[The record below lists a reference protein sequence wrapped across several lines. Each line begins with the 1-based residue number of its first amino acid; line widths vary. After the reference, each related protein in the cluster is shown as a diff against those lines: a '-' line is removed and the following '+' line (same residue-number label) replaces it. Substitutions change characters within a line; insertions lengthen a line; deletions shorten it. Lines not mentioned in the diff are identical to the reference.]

1 MTTDAITPQSRQ
13 ALAAKDRSLPNRVT
27 GRLLRAIT
35 EMVWSGASRKQAA
48 ATAGMTDH
56 SLRQALRRPHVIAHY
71 RRELGILRESGRA
84 RAFHRLEE
92 LGQQDENKAA
102 AVKACQ
108 IVLGEG
114 DDDRASGPGR
124 ALIPGF
130 VIVIKDAPPAPASL
144 IDITPSPEIDEPA
157 RPDHARRR

>member
-1 MTTDAITPQSRQ
+1 MSTDLAHPSRQ
-13 ALAAKDRSLPNRVT
+13 ALAAQDRSLPNRVT

-35 EMVWSGASRKQAA
+35 EMVWAGASRKQAA

-56 SLRQALRRPHVIAHY
+56 SLRQALRRPHVITFY

-92 LGQQDENKAA
+92 LSQQDENKAA

-114 DDDRASGPGR
+114 DDDHAPGR
-124 ALIPGF
+124 GGMATTPGL
-130 VIVIKDAPPAPASL
+130 VIVVQGAPSHM
-144 IDITPSPEIDEPA
+144 PSPPTIDAEPLRDEPKTRA
-157 RPDHARRR
+157 GAPLA